1 LTKNVSHLLIFAIR
15 CPFHAFQQKKSSDFS
30 FFSMLGIHQK
40 GWGKTA
46 MNAVTIVIGSICILL
61 IAYRLYGTFIA
72 AKVLKLDD
80 SNPTPAHEL
89 EDGKDYVPTNKWV
102 TFGHHFAAIAAAGPL
117 VGPILAAQFG
127 YLPSLLWLLIGAVI
141 GGAVH
146 DIVVLFASMRQDGKS
161 LSEIAKK
168 ELGPVAGFCA
178 GLAMLFIIT
187 ITMAGL
193 SLVVLSA
200 LERNPWGTFAV
211 GITIPIAMA
220 VGLYHKKTGNLK
232 IATIVGFGLIMAA
245 IVWGPNIQG
254 TALGNFLTFEK
265 STIAILLPVYA
276 FFAAALPVWLL
287 LAPRDYLSTFMKI
300 GVFAALIIGVFYV
313 NPAVQFPAFTEFVNG
328 GGPVIAGP
336 VWPFISITIACGA
349 ISGFHA
355 FVGSGTTPK
364 MINRWSDIKG
374 VAFGAM
380 LVECLVAIMA
390 LIAAVS
396 LMPGDYFAINST
408 PEKFATLGM
417 ETVHLDKLS
426 DEVGMDL
433 EGRTGGA
440 VTLAVGMTYIFTE
453 IPIFEQMA
461 SYFYQFVILFEAVFI
476 LTAIDSGTRVARY
489 LIQDFGGAFFK
500 PLKRMDSVFATIF
513 ASALACFMWGYL
525 LFSGDISSVWAL
537 FGVSNQLMASIGL
550 IIGAT
555 VVLKIADKR
564 RYMLTCLI
572 PLAYLYVTVNVAGY
586 WMVKNVY
593 WNAASSGFSVLNGT
607 LSIIMLVLGF
617 VILIASIQKWRQLWK
632 YPQDILVER
641 AAKGMI

>member
-1 LTKNVSHLLIFAIR
+1 
-15 CPFHAFQQKKSSDFS
+15 
-30 FFSMLGIHQK
+30 
-40 GWGKTA
+40 
-46 MNAVTIVIGSICILL
+46 MNAITIVIGSICILL
-61 IAYRLYGTFIA
+61 IVYRLYGTFMA
-72 AKVLKLDD
+72 AKVLKIND
-80 SNPTPAHEL
+80 SKPTPAQKL
-89 EDGKDYVPTNKWV
+89 NDGRDYVPTNKWV
-102 TFGHHFAAIAAAGPL
+102 VFGHHFAAIAAAGPL

-127 YLPSLLWLLIGAVI
+127 YLPGLIWLLVGAVI

-146 DIVVLFASMRQDGKS
+146 DMVVLFASMRRDGKS
-161 LSEIAKK
+161 LSEVAKE

-193 SLVVLSA
+193 SLVVLGA

-211 GITIPIAMA
+211 GITIPIAMG

-232 IATIVGFGLIMAA
+232 WATVVGFALIMLA
-245 IVWGPNIQG
+245 IIFGHNLNG
-254 TALGNFLTFEK
+254 TWLGDLLTLEK
-265 STIAILLPVYA
+265 STLALILPIYA

-300 GVFAALIIGVFYV
+300 GVFAALIIGVFIV
-313 NPAVQFPAFTEFVNG
+313 NPSVQFPAFTEFLNG
-328 GGPVIAGP
+328 GGPVVAGP

-364 MINRWSDIKG
+364 MVSRWSDIKG

-396 LMPGDYFAINST
+396 LQPGDYFAINSA
-408 PEKFATLGM
+408 PEKFAALGM
-417 ETVHLDKLS
+417 ETVHLDELS
-426 DEVGMDL
+426 KEVGMDL

-453 IPIFEQMA
+453 VPFFAKMA
-461 SYFYQFVILFEAVFI
+461 AYFYQFVILFEAVFI

-489 LIQDFGGAFFK
+489 LIQDFLGDFIK
-500 PLKRMDSVFATIF
+500 PLKRTDSLGANIF
-513 ASALACFMWGYL
+513 ASALACFIWGYL

-550 IIGAT
+550 IVGAT
-555 VVLKIADKR
+555 VVLKIAEKR
-564 RYMLTCLI
+564 WYMLTCLI
-572 PLAYLYVTVNVAGY
+572 PLAYLFVTVMTAGY

-593 WNAASSGFSVLNGT
+593 FNSANPGFNVLNGI
-607 LSIIMLVLGF
+607 LSIIMLILGV
-617 VILIASIQKWRQLWK
+617 VILVTSIIKWAKLWK
-632 YPQDILVER
+632 MPQHVLVKKSEQEV
-641 AAKGMI
+641 A

>member
-1 LTKNVSHLLIFAIR
+1 
-15 CPFHAFQQKKSSDFS
+15 
-30 FFSMLGIHQK
+30 
-40 GWGKTA
+40 
-46 MNAVTIVIGSICILL
+46 MNAVTIVIGSICILM

-72 AKVLKLDD
+72 LKVLKLDD
-80 SNPTPAHEL
+80 SKPTPAHKL

-102 TFGHHFAAIAAAGPL
+102 AFGHHFAAIAAAGPL

-146 DIVVLFASMRQDGKS
+146 DAVVLFASMRKDGKS
-161 LSEIAKK
+161 LSEVAKE
-168 ELGPVAGFCA
+168 ELGPVAGFCT

-193 SLVVLSA
+193 SMVVLHA
-200 LERNPWGTFAV
+200 LENNPWGTFAV
-211 GITIPIAMA
+211 GITIPIAMG

-232 IATIVGFGLIMAA
+232 GATIVGFGLIMAA
-245 IVWGPNIQG
+245 ILLGPNIQG
-254 TALGNFLTFEK
+254 TALGDLLTLEA
-265 STIAILLPVYA
+265 STLAIILPIYA

-300 GVFAALIIGVFYV
+300 GVFAALIIGVFVV
-313 NPAVQFPAFTEFVNG
+313 NPEIQFPAFTEFING
-328 GGPVIAGP
+328 GGPIVAGP

-364 MINRWSDIKG
+364 MLNRWSDIKSVG
-374 VAFGAM
+374 FGAM
-380 LVECLVAIMA
+380 LVECVVAIMA

-396 LMPGDYFAINST
+396 LQPGDYFAINST
-408 PEKFATLGM
+408 PEVFQTLGM
-417 ETVHLDKLS
+417 ETVHLDELS
-426 DEVGMDL
+426 DEIGINL

-453 IPIFEQMA
+453 IPFFDKLA
-461 SYFYQFVILFEAVFI
+461 SFFFQFVIMFEAVFI

-489 LIQDFGGAFFK
+489 LIQDFFGEFYK
-500 PLKRMDSVFATIF
+500 PLKRVDWLPGNIF
-513 ASALACFMWGYL
+513 ASALACFIWGYL
-525 LFSGDISSVWAL
+525 LYSGDIGSIWAL

-564 RYMLTCLI
+564 WYIWTCLV

-593 WNAASSGFSVLNGT
+593 LNPDSAGFSILNGI
-607 LSIIMLVLGF
+607 LSITMLILGLI
-617 VILIASIQKWRQLWK
+617 ILVAALKKWRELWK
-632 YPQDILVER
+632 IPQAELLKR
-641 AAKGMI
+641 SA

>member
-1 LTKNVSHLLIFAIR
+1 
-15 CPFHAFQQKKSSDFS
+15 
-30 FFSMLGIHQK
+30 
-40 GWGKTA
+40 
-46 MNAVTIVIGSICILL
+46 MNAVSIVIGSICILL
-61 IAYRLYGTFIA
+61 IVYRLYGTFMA

-80 SNPTPAHEL
+80 SKPTPSHKL

-127 YLPSLLWLLIGAVI
+127 YLPGLLWLLIGAVI

-146 DIVVLFASMRQDGKS
+146 DMVVLFASMRRDGKS
-161 LSEIAKK
+161 LSEVAKE
-168 ELGPVAGFCA
+168 ELGPVAGFCT

-193 SLVVLSA
+193 SLVILHA
-200 LERNPWGTFAV
+200 LENNPWGTFVV
-211 GITIPIAMA
+211 GITIPIAMG

-232 IATIVGFGLIMAA
+232 AATIVGFGLIIAA
-245 IVWGPNIQG
+245 ILFGPNLQG
-254 TALGNFLTFEK
+254 TALGNLLTLEA
-265 STIAILLPVYA
+265 STIAILLPIYA

-300 GVFAALIIGVFYV
+300 GVFVALIVGVFYV
-313 NPAVQFPAFTEFVNG
+313 NPSVQFPALTDFING
-328 GGPVIAGP
+328 GGPIVAGP

-396 LMPGDYFAINST
+396 LQPGDYFAINSA

-417 ETVHLDKLS
+417 ETVHLDELS
-426 DEVGMDL
+426 DEIGMDL

-453 IPIFEQMA
+453 IPVFEKLA
-461 SYFYQFVILFEAVFI
+461 SYFFQFVILFEAVFI

-489 LIQDFGGAFFK
+489 LIQDFFGDFYK
-500 PLKRMDSVFATIF
+500 PLKNTDSLFSNIF
-513 ASALACFMWGYL
+513 ASALACFIWGYL
-525 LFSGDISSVWAL
+525 LYSGDISSIWAL

-550 IIGAT
+550 IVGAT
-555 VVLKIADKR
+555 VILKIADKR
-564 RYMLTCLI
+564 WYMLTCLV

-586 WMVKNVY
+586 WMIKNVY
-593 WNAASSGFSVLNGT
+593 WNAESTGFSVLNGT
-607 LSIIMLVLGF
+607 LSIIMLILG
-617 VILIASIQKWRQLWK
+617 VIILLTSIKKWIELCK
-632 YPQDILVER
+632 IPQHILVEQSKKEI
-641 AAKGMI
+641 A

>member
-1 LTKNVSHLLIFAIR
+1 
-15 CPFHAFQQKKSSDFS
+15 
-30 FFSMLGIHQK
+30 
-40 GWGKTA
+40 
-46 MNAVTIVIGSICILL
+46 MNAITIVVGAICILM
-61 IAYRLYGTFIA
+61 IAYRLYGTFMA

-80 SNPTPAHEL
+80 SKPTPAQKL
-89 EDGKDYVPTNKWV
+89 EDGQDYVPTNKWV
-102 TFGHHFAAIAAAGPL
+102 VFGHHFAAIAAAGPL

-127 YLPSLLWLLIGAVI
+127 YLPGLIWLLVGAVI

-146 DIVVLFASMRQDGKS
+146 DMVVLFASMRRDGKS
-161 LSEIAKK
+161 LSEVAKE
-168 ELGPVAGFCA
+168 ELGPVAGFCT

-193 SLVVLSA
+193 SMVVLGA

-220 VGLYHKKTGNLK
+220 VGLYHKRTGNLK
-232 IATIVGFGLIMAA
+232 LPTTVGFILIMVA
-245 IVWGPNIQG
+245 IVLGPNIQG
-254 TALGNFLTFEK
+254 TWLGDLLTLEK
-265 STIAILLPVYA
+265 STLAIILPIYA

-300 GVFAALIIGVFYV
+300 GVFAALIVGVFIV
-313 NPAVQFPAFTEFVNG
+313 NPEVQFPAFTEFING
-328 GGPVIAGP
+328 GGPVVAGP

-364 MINRWSDIKG
+364 MVNRWKDIKG

-380 LVECLVAIMA
+380 LVECLVAVMA
-390 LIAAVS
+390 LIAAIS
-396 LMPGDYFAINST
+396 LQPADYFAINST
-408 PEKFATLGM
+408 PEQYEQLNM
-417 ETVHLDKLS
+417 QPVHLEQLS
-426 DEVGMDL
+426 EDVGMDL

-440 VTLAVGMTYIFTE
+440 VTLAVGMTEIFTNV
-453 IPIFEQMA
+453 PFFKNLA

-489 LIQDFGGAFFK
+489 LIQDFFGEFYK
-500 PLKRMDSVFATIF
+500 PLKRTDSLWANIF
-513 ASALACFMWGYL
+513 ASALACFVWGYL

-550 IIGAT
+550 IVGAT
-555 VVLKIADKR
+555 VILKIADKR
-564 RYMLTCLI
+564 WYMLTCLV

-586 WMVKNVY
+586 WMITNVY
-593 WNAASSGFSVLNGT
+593 WNAENAGYNILNGV
-607 LSIIMLVLGF
+607 LSVIMLILGL
-617 VILIASIQKWRQLWK
+617 VILVASIKKWVEMMKL
-632 YPQDILVER
+632 PQAELV
-641 AAKGMI
+641 AKSAKELAQ

>member
-1 LTKNVSHLLIFAIR
+1 
-15 CPFHAFQQKKSSDFS
+15 
-30 FFSMLGIHQK
+30 
-40 GWGKTA
+40 

-61 IAYRLYGTFIA
+61 IAYRLYGTFMA

-80 SNPTPAHEL
+80 SKPTPAHKL

-127 YLPSLLWLLIGAVI
+127 YLPGLLWLLIGAVI

-146 DIVVLFASMRQDGKS
+146 DMVVLFASMRQDGKS

-232 IATIVGFGLIMAA
+232 VATIVGFGLIMAA
-245 IVWGPNIQG
+245 IFWGPNIQG
-254 TALGNFLTFEK
+254 TAFGDFLTLEK
-265 STIAILLPVYA
+265 STIALALPIYA

-300 GVFAALIIGVFYV
+300 GVFVALIIGVFYV
-313 NPAVQFPAFTEFVNG
+313 NPAVQFPALTEFING
-328 GGPVIAGP
+328 GGPIIAGP
-336 VWPFISITIACGA
+336 VWPFVSITIACGA

-408 PEKFATLGM
+408 PEKYATLGM
-417 ETVHLDKLS
+417 ETVHLDTLS
-426 DEVGMDL
+426 DEIGMDL

-453 IPIFEQMA
+453 IPIFEKMA

-489 LIQDFGGAFFK
+489 LIQDFGGTFFK
-500 PLKRMDSVFATIF
+500 PLKRTDSLWANIF
-513 ASALACFMWGYL
+513 ASALACFLWGYL
-525 LFSGDISSVWAL
+525 LYSGDISSVWAL

-555 VVLKIADKR
+555 IILKIADKR
-564 RYMLTCLI
+564 WYILTCLI
-572 PLAYLYVTVNVAGY
+572 PLSYLYVTVNVAGY

-593 WNAASSGFSVLNGT
+593 WNADNAGYSFLNGT
-607 LSIIMLVLGF
+607 LSVIMLVLGF
-617 VILIASIQKWRQLWK
+617 IILVTSIRKWVQLWK
-632 YPQDILVER
+632 IPQKKLVEL
-641 AAKGMI
+641 AEKGAI